1 MVDWLQT
8 FVEFVAVVAGVLLA
22 FGIDRLYEG
31 HLNKVRVIEFLE
43 LIKKELDDNC
53 KTLRYLAGAL
63 KKGEFDSPFFAVRF
77 TNWRTFLDR
86 LPSVEEKLRID
97 MTTIYYE
104 LEMHNRTVTLYREL
118 IYAYYERAE
127 NEKLDLF
134 TKQIIAHRNQL
145 FLQIGEDDKIGLL
158 KSIPP
163 VISKIDG
170 EIKRLSDC

>member
-1 MVDWLQT
+1 
-8 FVEFVAVVAGVLLA
+8 
-22 FGIDRLYEG
+22 
-31 HLNKVRVIEFLE
+31 
-43 LIKKELDDNC
+43 
-53 KTLRYLAGAL
+53 
-63 KKGEFDSPFFAVRF
+63 
-77 TNWRTFLDR
+77 
-86 LPSVEEKLRID
+86 
-97 MTTIYYE
+97 
-104 LEMHNRTVTLYREL
+104 MHNRTVTLYREL

-127 NEKLDLF
+127 NEKLDLL